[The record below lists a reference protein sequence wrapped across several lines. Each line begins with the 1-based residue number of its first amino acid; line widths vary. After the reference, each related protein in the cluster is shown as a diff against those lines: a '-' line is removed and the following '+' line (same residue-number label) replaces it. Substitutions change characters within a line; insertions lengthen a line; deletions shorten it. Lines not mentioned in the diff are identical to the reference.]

1 MHLNGNHIRGWHWAL
16 TMLITTFAVHAES
29 TVTELAELH
38 RVGDAP
44 AHIVSLEGT
53 VLWAD
58 AAAGRVVLQDQSAA
72 QQLELDWGDT
82 PVSAGH
88 RVRITGTGLV
98 VPRGNTIRIG
108 ARGPTVN
115 NDGVHRMIEKT
126 GAIYLPEGR
135 QPIRVEWFNAT
146 DNADL
151 EVQYSGPEFPLR
163 RVPVTALWRETTDA
177 TGTRSWVNGLDFQTF
192 SVTGETLPDFTQL
205 PVRKSGIS
213 TDFDFGVAE
222 KAERVGVQFS
232 GYLDVPHAGV
242 HTFHL
247 KSDDGSRLFVGRPTL
262 QLTVLGEAQLPE
274 PTPLII
280 GQMLHEDEDDAWAIL
295 EGTVTLAAASGK
307 GLRLELTTSSGRLR
321 VEVAN
326 AADISPDALLRRKVR
341 VTGFSQSA
349 VTPEG
354 MRVPGVLLTPG
365 SQQIQVVESAGEAA
379 THAPANPAALPVLR
393 TAEQVHRLKR
403 EEARRGYPVM
413 LRGIVT
419 CVLPERQ
426 AVILQDS
433 TRGIY
438 VVDESSSGAAQP
450 QIGDDLEVEG
460 VTDPGLFAP
469 IVNAKRLTAMG
480 AGQLPVPVQP
490 SWDQLMNGSL
500 DAQFVEVPGI
510 VTAVQESAISLLTRD
525 GVMEIELRGNDLKKD
540 DFKRHEGDMI
550 RVRGCL
556 LALWD
561 FQTHQVRA
569 GAARIYA
576 ADILVDES
584 APEDLFSTPG
594 KTAAEL
600 RLFDP
605 QAGLLQRVKVAGQ
618 VLHVSERELFVAD
631 HGTGVRCLMKDGA
644 SLVVAG
650 DLIEVV
656 GFPELSGAAAPVLR
670 EAIVRATGHAPLP
683 VPTVLTT
690 ADFSNPRHDATRVQ
704 VEGLLV
710 DRRKTETGW
719 VLELQSG
726 MRTFAARWSRK
737 DIAPPQAELGSRL
750 ELTGVYALRGSNHG
764 PGEKAGNF
772 ELLLNTPNEIRVLAS
787 PPFWTPQRL
796 FLSLGILA
804 AVLVVTALWITQL
817 HRKVEQRGAALEKE
831 IHAREQV
838 EQQRILEQE
847 RARVAQDLHDE
858 LGADLTE
865 IGMLLARA
873 QSTATT
879 PERRADYLKQTST
892 KARQIVTSLDE
903 IVWAMNPTHDS
914 LGSLTSYFC
923 LHADRF
929 LGLAG
934 IAWRLEEVTEPP
946 DHTLDSRRRHQL
958 FIAFREMLTNV
969 VRHAQAT
976 EVRFRISS
984 EAGVVRLTVKDNGR
998 GLPTTPPADGMDGVA
1013 NLRARCGKLGGRFE
1027 IHSEPGQGTT
1037 ICVSIPIR
1045 ETL

>member
-1 MHLNGNHIRGWHWAL
+1 MLLTAFAL
-16 TMLITTFAVHAES
+16 HAES

-38 RVGDAP
+38 RVSDAP
-44 AHIVSLEGT
+44 AHTVSLEGT

-58 AAAGRVVLQDQSAA
+58 AAAGRLVLQDQSAA
-72 QQLELDWGDT
+72 QELELDWGDT
-82 PVSAGH
+82 PVSAGQ
-88 RVRITGTGLV
+88 RVRISGRGLV

-126 GAIYLPEGR
+126 RANYLPEGR

-151 EVQYSGPEFPLR
+151 EVQYSGPEFSLR
-163 RVPVTALWRETTDA
+163 RVPATSLWRETTEA
-177 TGTRSWVNGLDFQTF
+177 TGTSRWVSGLEFQTF
-192 SVTGETLPDFTQL
+192 SVTGETLPDFTPL
-205 PVRKSGIS
+205 PVLKPGICA
-213 TDFDFGVAE
+213 DFDFRVAE
-222 KAERVGVQFS
+222 KAEHVGVQFR
-232 GYLDVPHAGV
+232 GYLDVPRAGV

-247 KSDDGSRLFVGRPTL
+247 KSDDGSRLFVRRPTL

-274 PTPLII
+274 PTPLVI
-280 GQMLHEDEDDAWAIL
+280 GQMLHEDEDDTWAIL
-295 EGTVTLAAASGK
+295 EGTVTLAAASGR

-321 VEVAN
+321 VAVAN
-326 AADISPDALLRRKVR
+326 AAGLSPDGLLRREVR

-379 THAPANPAALPVLR
+379 ADAPTNPAALPGLR
-393 TAEQVHRLKR
+393 SAEQVHRLKR
-403 EEARRGYPVM
+403 DEARRAYPVV
-413 LRGIVT
+413 LRGTVT

-460 VTDPGLFAP
+460 FTDPSLFAP
-469 IVNAKRLTAMG
+469 IVHAKRLTQMG

-490 SWDQLMNGSL
+490 SWDQLMTGSL

-510 VTAVQESAISLLTRD
+510 VTAVRESTISLLTRD
-525 GVMEIELRGNDLKKD
+525 GVMEIELRGNDLKPE
-540 DFKRHEGDMI
+540 DFKRYEGDMI

-556 LALWD
+556 LALWYL
-561 FQTHQVRA
+561 QTHQVRA

-576 ADILVDES
+576 ADILMDET

-605 QAGLLQRVKVAGQ
+605 QAGMLQRVKVAGQ

-631 HGTGVRCLMKDGA
+631 HGTGVRCLMIDGA
-644 SLVVAG
+644 SLVAAG
-650 DLIEVV
+650 DLVEVV

-670 EAIVRATGHAPLP
+670 EAIARATGNAPLP
-683 VPTVLTT
+683 AATVLPS
-690 ADFSNPRHDATRVQ
+690 ADFSTPRHDATRVQ

-719 VLELQSG
+719 VLELQNG

-750 ELTGVYALRGSNHG
+750 ELTDQYLWNLDFRFATPATPIAYKFTSGAYQPTGTDWGSGGGNSVLTNAGGDIPGFVGPSGVYRFSFNQASLTRTFAGRSFDDETAFLAAYGLSANPSGDSDGDGVPNQDEFTANTDPLRNDTDGD
-764 PGEKAGNF
+764 
-772 ELLLNTPNEIRVLAS
+772 
-787 PPFWTPQRL
+787 
-796 FLSLGILA
+796 GILDA
-804 AVLVVTALWITQL
+804 TDLQPLAPVRDVTFRVDMSVQIA
-817 HRKVEQRGAALEKE
+817 GAFYNPANSTS
-831 IHAREQV
+831 R
-838 EQQRILEQE
+838 
-847 RARVAQDLHDE
+847 
-858 LGADLTE
+858 
-865 IGMLLARA
+865 LLIFGG
-873 QSTATT
+873 
-879 PERRADYLKQTST
+879 P
-892 KARQIVTSLDE
+892 
-903 IVWAMNPTHDS
+903 
-914 LGSLTSYFC
+914 
-923 LHADRF
+923 
-929 LGLAG
+929 
-934 IAWRLEEVTEPP
+934 
-946 DHTLDSRRRHQL
+946 LDSYNQ
-958 FIAFREMLTNV
+958 EMSLLSN
-969 VRHAQAT
+969 QC
-976 EVRFRISS
+976 
-984 EAGVVRLTVKDNGR
+984 L
-998 GLPTTPPADGMDGVA
+998 
-1013 NLRARCGKLGGRFE
+1013 
-1027 IHSEPGQGTT
+1027 
-1037 ICVSIPIR
+1037 
-1045 ETL
+1045 

>member
-1 MHLNGNHIRGWHWAL
+1 MRLKGNHMPGWHSGLAIL
-16 TMLITTFAVHAES
+16 VATCAINAES
-29 TVTELAELH
+29 VVTELAELH
-38 RVGDAP
+38 RVSGVP
-44 AHIVSLEGT
+44 AHTVSLEGT
-53 VLWAD
+53 VLWAN
-58 AAAGRVVLQDQSAA
+58 AAAGRLVLQDHSAA
-72 QQLELDWGDT
+72 KELELDWGNT

-98 VPRGNTIRIG
+98 VPGGNTIRIG
-108 ARGPTVN
+108 ARGPTLK
-115 NDGVHRMIEKT
+115 NDGVHRMIEKS

-146 DNADL
+146 DKADL
-151 EVQYSGPEFPLR
+151 EVQYSGPEFSLR
-163 RVPVTALWRETTDA
+163 RVPAAALWRETTDA
-177 TGTRSWVNGLDFQTF
+177 TGTRSWLNGLDFQTF
-192 SVTGETLPDFTQL
+192 SVTGETLPDFAQL
-205 PVRKSGIS
+205 PVLKSG
-213 TDFDFGVAE
+213 TCADFDFGVAE
-222 KAERVGVQFS
+222 KAEHVGVQFS
-232 GYLDVPHAGV
+232 GYLDVPRAGV

-247 KSDDGSRLFVGRPTL
+247 ASDDGSRLFVGRPTM

-274 PTPLII
+274 PTPLVI
-280 GQMLHEDEDDAWAIL
+280 GQLLHDDEDDAWAIL
-295 EGTVTLAAASGK
+295 EGTVTLAVASGS
-307 GLRLELTTSSGRLR
+307 GLRLELTTNSGRLR

-326 AADISPDALLRRKVR
+326 AAGISPNALLRRKVR

-365 SQQIQVVESAGEAA
+365 SQQIQVMESAEEAA
-379 THAPANPAALPVLR
+379 ARAPVDPTALPVLR

-403 EEARRGYPVM
+403 EEAQRGYPVL
-413 LRGIVT
+413 LRGTVT

-438 VVDESSSGAAQP
+438 VVDESSNGAAQP

-460 VTDPGLFAP
+460 STDPSLFAP
-469 IVNAKRLTAMG
+469 IVNAKRLTQMG
-480 AGQLPVPVQP
+480 ARQLPVPVQP
-490 SWDQLMNGSL
+490 SWDQLMTGSL

-510 VTAVQESAISLLTRD
+510 VTAVQESSISLLTRD
-525 GVMEIELRGNDLKKD
+525 GIMEIELRGNDLKKN
-540 DFKRHEGDMI
+540 DFNRYEGAMI

-561 FQTHQVRA
+561 FRTHQVRA

-576 ADILVDES
+576 ADILVDEA

-650 DLIEVV
+650 DLVEVV
-656 GFPELSGAAAPVLR
+656 GFSELSGAAAPVLR
-670 EAIVRATGHAPLP
+670 EAIVRATGNAPLP
-683 VPTVLTT
+683 APTVLTT
-690 ADFSNPRHDATRVQ
+690 ADFSNPLHDATRVQ

-710 DRRKTETGW
+710 DRRKTAAGW

-737 DIAPPQAELGSRL
+737 DLAPTQAELGSRL
-750 ELTGVYALRGSNHG
+750 KVTGVFAVVGGNHG
-764 PGEKAGNF
+764 AGEKAGNF
-772 ELLLNTPNEIRVLAS
+772 ELLLNTSDEIRVLAR

-804 AVLVVTALWITQL
+804 AVLVFTALWITQL
-817 HRKVEQRGAALEKE
+817 HRKVEQRGTALEKE

-838 EQQRILEQE
+838 EQQRIIEQE
-847 RARVAQDLHDE
+847 RTRVAQDLHDE

-873 QSTATT
+873 QTSAT
-879 PERRADYLKQTST
+879 PSERRADYLEQTRT

-914 LGSLTSYFC
+914 LDSLTSYFC

-934 IAWRLEEVTEPP
+934 IAWRLEEVDEPS
-946 DHTLDSRRRHQL
+946 DHKLDSRRRHQL
-958 FIAFREMLTNV
+958 FIAFKEMLTNV

-984 EAGVVRLTVKDNGR
+984 EAGDVRLTVKDNGR
-998 GLPTTPPADGMDGVA
+998 GLPTAPPADGMDGVA

-1027 IHSEPGQGTT
+1027 IYSDPGQGTT
-1037 ICVSIPIR
+1037 ISVSIPIR

>member
-1 MHLNGNHIRGWHWAL
+1 MRLNGKQTRGWHWGLA
-16 TMLITTFAVHAES
+16 MLLTTFAAHAES
-29 TVTELAELH
+29 TVTELAELCRVSDATAH
-38 RVGDAP
+38 RV
-44 AHIVSLEGT
+44 SMEGT

-58 AAAGRVVLQDQSAA
+58 AAAGRLVLQDQSEA
-72 QQLELDWGDT
+72 QELELDWGAT
-82 PVSAGH
+82 PVSAGQ
-88 RVRITGTGLV
+88 RVHINGTGLV
-98 VPRGNTIRIG
+98 VPRGNSIRIG

-115 NDGVHRMIEKT
+115 NDGVHRMIEKS

-146 DNADL
+146 DKADL
-151 EVQYSGPEFPLR
+151 EVQYSGPEFSLR
-163 RVPVTALWRETTDA
+163 RVPVTALWRETTAA
-177 TGTRSWVNGLDFQTF
+177 TGTRRWVNGLNFQTF
-192 SVTGETLPDFTQL
+192 SVTGETLPDFAQL
-205 PVRKSGIS
+205 PVLKSGICA
-213 TDFDFGVAE
+213 DFDFGVAE
-222 KAERVGVQFS
+222 NAENVGVQFR
-232 GYLDVPHAGV
+232 GYLDVARAGV
-242 HTFHL
+242 YTFHL
-247 KSDDGSRLFVGRPTL
+247 TSDDGSRLFVGRPTL
-262 QLTVLGEAQLPE
+262 QLTVLGTEQLPE
-274 PTPLII
+274 PAPLVI
-280 GQMLHEDEDDAWAIL
+280 GQMLHDDEDDAWAIL

-326 AADISPDALLRRKVR
+326 AAGISPDALLQRKVR

-365 SQQIQVVESAGEAA
+365 SQQIQVMESAGEAA
-379 THAPANPAALPVLR
+379 ADAPTNPAALTVLR

-403 EEARRGYPVM
+403 EEAQRSYPVL
-413 LRGIVT
+413 LRGTVT

-438 VVDESSSGAAQP
+438 VVDESPSGAAQP

-460 VTDPGLFAP
+460 LTDPGLFAP
-469 IVNAKRLTAMG
+469 IVNAKRLNQMG

-510 VTAVQESAISLLTRD
+510 VTAVKESSISLLTRD
-525 GVMEIELRGNDLKKD
+525 GVMEIELRGDNLKKE

-584 APEDLFSTPG
+584 APEDLFSTPA
-594 KTAAEL
+594 KTTAEL

-605 QAGLLQRVKVAGQ
+605 QAGLLQRVRVAGQ
-618 VLHVSERELFVAD
+618 VLFVSERELFVAD
-631 HGTGVRCLMKDGA
+631 HGTGIRCLLKEGGA
-644 SLVVAG
+644 PVVEG

-670 EAIVRATGHAPLP
+670 EAIALVTGNAPLP
-683 VPTVLTT
+683 APTILTP
-690 ADFSNPRHDATRVQ
+690 ADFSNPLHDATRVQ
-704 VEGLLV
+704 VEGMLV

-726 MRTFAARWSRK
+726 MRTYAARWSRK
-737 DIAPPQAELGSRL
+737 GIAPPQVELGSRL
-750 ELTGVYALRGSNHG
+750 ALTGVYAVLGSNHG
-764 PGEKAGNF
+764 AGEKAGNF
-772 ELLLNTPNEIRVLAS
+772 ELLLNMPNEIRVLAR

-804 AVLVVTALWITQL
+804 AVLVFTALWITQL
-817 HRKVEQRGAALEKE
+817 HRQVEQRGAALEKE

-838 EQQRILEQE
+838 EQQRIIEQE

-865 IGMLLARA
+865 VGMLLARA
-873 QSTATT
+873 QSAATPT
-879 PERRADYLKQTST
+879 GRRADYLEQTSA

-934 IAWRLEEVTEPP
+934 IAWRLDEVAEPP

-958 FIAFREMLTNV
+958 FIAFKEMLTNV

-976 EVRFRISS
+976 EVRFQISS

-998 GLPTTPPADGMDGVA
+998 GLPATPPADGMDGVA

-1027 IHSEPGQGTT
+1027 IHSEPGRGTT
-1037 ICVSIPIR
+1037 ISVSIPIC

>member
-1 MHLNGNHIRGWHWAL
+1 MRLNGNHTRVWQWGLA
-16 TMLITTFAVHAES
+16 MLITSFAVHAQS
-29 TVTELAELH
+29 TLTELVELQ
-38 RVGDAP
+38 RVSGAF
-44 AHIVSLEGT
+44 AYTVSLEGT
-53 VLWAD
+53 VLWAN
-58 AAAGRVVLQDQSAA
+58 AAEGRLVLQDQSAA
-72 QQLELDWGDT
+72 QELELDWGDT
-82 PVSAGH
+82 PVTAGQ
-88 RVRITGTGLV
+88 RVRITGMGLV
-98 VPRGNTIRIG
+98 VPRGKTIRIG

-115 NDGVHRMIEKT
+115 NDGVHRMIEKS

-146 DNADL
+146 DKAYL
-151 EVQYSGPEFPLR
+151 EVKFSGPEFSLR
-163 RVPVTALWRETTDA
+163 RVPVTALWREATDA
-177 TGTRSWVNGLDFQTF
+177 TGIRTWVNGLNFQTF
-192 SVTGETLPDFTQL
+192 AVTGETLPDFAQL
-205 PVRKSGIS
+205 PVLKSG
-213 TDFDFGVAE
+213 TCVDFDFRVAE
-222 KAERVGVQFS
+222 KAEHVGVQFS
-232 GYLDVPHAGV
+232 GYLDIPRAGIY
-242 HTFHL
+242 TFHL
-247 KSDDGSRLFVGRPTL
+247 TSDDGSRLFVGRPTL
-262 QLTVLGEAQLPE
+262 QLTVIGEAQLPE
-274 PTPLII
+274 PTPLVI
-280 GQMLHEDEDDAWAIL
+280 GQMLRHDEDDAWAIL
-295 EGTVTLAAASGK
+295 EGTITLAAASGS
-307 GLRLELTTSSGRLR
+307 GLRLEMSTSTGRLR
-321 VEVAN
+321 VEVAD
-326 AADISPDALLRRKVR
+326 AIGISPDTLLRRKAR

-354 MRVPGVLLTPG
+354 MRIPGVLLTPG
-365 SQQIQVVESAGEAA
+365 SKQIQVLESAGEAA
-379 THAPANPAALPVLR
+379 AQASANPTALPILR

-403 EEARRGYPVM
+403 EEAQRGYPVL
-413 LRGIVT
+413 LRGTVT

-438 VVDESSSGAAQP
+438 VVDESPSGAAQP

-460 VTDPGLFAP
+460 FTDPSLFAP
-469 IVNAKRLTAMG
+469 IVNAKRLTQMG
-480 AGQLPVPVQP
+480 AGQLPNPVQP
-490 SWDQLMNGSL
+490 SWDQLMTGSL

-510 VTAVQESAISLLTRD
+510 VTAVQENSISLLTRD
-525 GVMEIELRGNDLKKD
+525 GVLEIELRGSNLKND
-540 DFKRHEGDMI
+540 DFKRYEGHMI

-569 GAARIYA
+569 GATRIYA
-576 ADILVDES
+576 ADILVDEA

-605 QAGLLQRVKVAGQ
+605 QAGLLQRVKVSGQ

-670 EAIVRATGHAPLP
+670 EAIARATGSAPLP
-683 VPTVLTT
+683 APRVLTT
-690 ADFSNPRHDATRVQ
+690 ADFSNPLHDATRVQ
-704 VEGLLV
+704 VEGILV

-719 VLELQSG
+719 VLELQNG
-726 MRTFAARWSRK
+726 MRTFAARWSLK
-737 DIAPPQAELGSRL
+737 DIPPSQAELGSRL
-750 ELTGVYALRGSNHG
+750 ELTGVYAVLGSNHSA
-764 PGEKAGNF
+764 GEKAGNF
-772 ELLLNTPNEIRVLAS
+772 EILLNTPNEIRVLAR

-804 AVLVVTALWITQL
+804 AVLMFTALWITQL

-831 IHAREQV
+831 IRTREQV

-873 QSTATT
+873 QTTAT
-879 PERRADYLKQTST
+879 PAERRADYLVQTST

-934 IAWRLEEVTEPP
+934 IAWRIEEVAEPP

-958 FIAFREMLTNV
+958 FIAFKEMLTNV

-998 GLPTTPPADGMDGVA
+998 GLPTEPLADGMDGVA

-1037 ICVSIPIR
+1037 ISVSIPIR